1 MRIHWTAIYV
11 LWRREMIRYVRAKSR
26 IVGSLAMP
34 VFFLAFLGLGFR
46 RMPVPGMGGG
56 AGYIGF
62 LAPGIIGMTLLFSS
76 SMQGMSV
83 LWDKEFGF
91 LKEIM
96 VAPVS
101 RISLVLG
108 RVAGGTTTSMIQGL
122 LIFGASLLMGF
133 RFRGPLALLFGLVF
147 MLLISFTFIGL
158 GLIFA
163 SRMKDMQG
171 FGIVMNFIIFP
182 FFFLSGALTPL
193 ENFPWAIRALSYVD
207 PLTYGVDGLR
217 AVLIGTSSLPVV
229 VDLAATGHVDS
240 AGLGALML
248 VQRRAAERRQ
258 AVVLE
263 NPSDELRFLLNITK
277 LSMLFEFEPAGV

>member
-1 MRIHWTAIYV
+1 MKIHWTAVYV
-11 LWRREMIRYVRAKSR
+11 LWRREMIRYGRAKSR
-26 IVGSLAMP
+26 IIGSLAMP

-46 RMPVPGMGGG
+46 RMPIPGMAAGT
-56 AGYIGF
+56 GYIGF

-101 RISLVLG
+101 RVSLVLG
-108 RVAGGTTTSMIQGL
+108 RIAGGTTTSMLQAL
-122 LIFGASLLMGF
+122 LILGASLIIGF
-133 RFRGPLALLFGLVF
+133 RFPGPVALAYGLVF
-147 MLLISFTFIGL
+147 MLLIAFTFIGL

-193 ENFPWAIRALSYVD
+193 ENFPWVIRALSYAD

-217 AVLIGTSSLPVV
+217 AAWIGKSTLPVA
-229 VDLAATGHVDS
+229 VDLAVM
-240 AGLGALML
+240 AGFALVMLFLGAY
-248 VQRRAAERRQ
+248 
-258 AVVLE
+258 
-263 NPSDELRFLLNITK
+263 F
-277 LSMLFEFEPAGV
+277 FEKSEGV

>member
-1 MRIHWTAIYV
+1 MTIHWTAIYV
-11 LWRREMIRYVRAKSR
+11 LWKREMIRYMRAKSR

-34 VFFLAFLGLGFR
+34 VFFLAFLGMGFR

-56 AGYIGF
+56 TGYIGF

-108 RVAGGTTTSMIQGL
+108 RIAGGTTTSMLQAV
-122 LIFGASLLMGF
+122 LIFGASLVLGF
-133 RFRGPLALLFGLVF
+133 RFKGPASLLSALLFMV
-147 MLLISFTFIGL
+147 LISFTFIGL
-158 GLIFA
+158 GLVFA

-217 AVLIGTSSLPVV
+217 GVLTGTSSLPVL
-229 VDLAATGHVDS
+229 VDLAAM
-240 AGLGALML
+240 AGFAAIMLFLGAY
-248 VQRRAAERRQ
+248 
-258 AVVLE
+258 
-263 NPSDELRFLLNITK
+263 F
-277 LSMLFEFEPAGV
+277 FETSEGV